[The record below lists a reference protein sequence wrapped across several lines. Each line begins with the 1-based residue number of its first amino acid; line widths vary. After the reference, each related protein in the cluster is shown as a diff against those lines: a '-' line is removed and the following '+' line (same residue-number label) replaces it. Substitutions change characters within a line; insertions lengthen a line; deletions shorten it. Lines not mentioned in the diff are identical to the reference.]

1 MKKEWKTF
9 HALGIKNYNLDLIPE
24 SIWIFFHGLCT
35 NNVFFHPSL
44 IPEIKLFLFLLT
56 KGLAVAQLCKLV
68 GDVTLFG
75 VASKGKHETLEPLGL
90 ITNLLERNGD
100 YLNEVRK

>member
-1 MKKEWKTF
+1 MNQPK
-9 HALGIKNYNLDLIPE
+9 IPK
-24 SIWIFFHGLCT
+24 
-35 NNVFFHPSL
+35 
-44 IPEIKLFLFLLT
+44 IKLFLFFSFP

-75 VASKGKHETLEPLGL
+75 VASKSKHETLEPLGL

>member
-1 MKKEWKTF
+1 MLRFYVTLVMHSHQTSHKIKTKSKF
-9 HALGIKNYNLDLIPE
+9 DLSP
-24 SIWIFFHGLCT
+24 IFVSFT
-35 NNVFFHPSL
+35 VQ
-44 IPEIKLFLFLLT
+44 
-56 KGLAVAQLCKLV
+56 GLAVAQLCKLV

-75 VASKGKHETLEPLGL
+75 VASKAKHETLEPLGL

>member
-1 MKKEWKTF
+1 MLFRF
-9 HALGIKNYNLDLIPE
+9 HFMVLGSQNVSSNNPNKMNSSRNREGDLNQ
-24 SIWIFFHGLCT
+24 IFS
-35 NNVFFHPSL
+35 SL
-44 IPEIKLFLFLLT
+44 SP

-75 VASKGKHETLEPLGL
+75 VASKAKHETLEPLGL